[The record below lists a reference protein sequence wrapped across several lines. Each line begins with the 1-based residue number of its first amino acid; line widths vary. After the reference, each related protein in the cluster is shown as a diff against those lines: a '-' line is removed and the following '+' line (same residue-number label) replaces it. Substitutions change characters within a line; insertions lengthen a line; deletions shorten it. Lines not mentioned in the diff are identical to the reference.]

1 MTIQTILIED
11 DEKNIQVVSDLIQQ
25 FAPEL
30 EICGTAGHVKKAVQ
44 LIESKAPQL
53 VFMDIQ
59 IADGTGFDVLRKL
72 STRNFELI
80 FITAFDNYAIQAFKF
95 AAVDYLLKPV
105 GINEFKDALD
115 KARTRINEKSRHQ
128 HIDTLLHNMIQQSS
142 QDRKISVATVT
153 GYEFLDLKDIIW
165 CQSEGSYTTFHLVNN
180 TKLISSRG
188 LGYYESL
195 LSANNFCRIHQST
208 IINLRFIKSYIK
220 GKSGFVTMSNGVK
233 LEISQR
239 RKNDFLNTL

>member
-25 FAPEL
+25 FGPEL

-44 LIESKAPQL
+44 LIETKAPQL

-80 FITAFDNYAIQAFKF
+80 FITAFDNYAIKAFKF

-115 KARTRINEKSRHQ
+115 RARKRINEKSKHQ